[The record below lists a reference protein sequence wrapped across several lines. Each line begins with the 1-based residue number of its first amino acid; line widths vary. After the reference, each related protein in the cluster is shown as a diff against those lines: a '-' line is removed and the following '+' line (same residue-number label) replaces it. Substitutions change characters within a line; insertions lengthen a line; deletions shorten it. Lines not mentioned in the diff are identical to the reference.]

1 MMTHLFYFTTI
12 FFLFKEIQ
20 WLYSPRE
27 RVDEV
32 KKFSELSKLNKG
44 KKWDDY
50 SEEYKSA
57 LKSKV
62 FVIFIPLW
70 MFVGLFTFQW
80 VAFLIMLLF
89 NFVIIAPFSQLTKY
103 SFAYLILHWINSV
116 IGFAF
121 GIFVILNHYHLHLNV
136 WHLLCVLFKI
146 DN

>member
-27 RVDEV
+27 RVADV
-32 KKFSELSKLNKG
+32 KQFSELSKLNKG
-44 KKWDDY
+44 KKWDDF
-50 SEEYKSA
+50 SPEYKSE
-57 LKSKV
+57 LKSKIGV
-62 FVIFIPLW
+62 VLIPLW

-80 VAFLIMLLF
+80 SAFLIMLLF
-89 NFVIIAPFSQLTKY
+89 NFVIIAPISQLTKY
-103 SFAYLILHWINSV
+103 SFAYLILHWLNSV

-121 GIFVILNHYHLHLNV
+121 GIFVILNHYHLHIDVL
-136 WHLLCVLFKI
+136 HQLCVLFKI